1 MLDELTKFGN
11 YDVYLVGKCTK
22 SALQVNMSSKDYK
35 LSSSLKHF
43 FGFSKFRGLQEEV
56 IQTLLSGKDTFV
68 IMPTGGGKSLCY
80 QLPALLLDGTAIVV
94 SPLIA
99 LMKNQVDAIRGISK
113 QDGVA
118 HVLNSSLTKSQVQTV
133 KDDITKGVTKLLYVA
148 PESLTKQDYVDFLRS
163 VPISFLAVDEAHCIS
178 EWGHDF
184 RPEYRNLRGIID
196 RIDEKIPVIG
206 LTATATP
213 KVQEDILKN
222 LGITKAITF
231 KASFNRP
238 NLFYEVLPK
247 TDQVDRDITSFIK
260 KNEGKSGIV
269 YCLSRR
275 RVEELAQVLQ
285 VNGIKAVPY
294 HAGLDSKQRVKNQD
308 MFLMEDVDVVVAT
321 IAFGMGIDKPDVR
334 FVIHHDIPKSIESYY
349 QETGRAGRD
358 GGEGHCLA
366 FYAYKD
372 IEKLEKFMSGKPIAE
387 QEIGYALLHEM
398 VAYAETSM
406 SRRKFIL
413 HYFGEEFDESNGPGA
428 DMDDNSRNPKPK
440 KEAQKQVEKLLTVI
454 TDTAQQYR
462 FKEIVNILSGIKN
475 ALLITRQVDDQDFF
489 GVGSDQTPSYWR
501 ALIRQL
507 LVAGLLKKEIE
518 SYGVIKL
525 TKKGEDF
532 LQSPHSFFMTE
543 NHEYDQVQS
552 PPSSNRGGVSVFD
565 KKLHGLLMKERKRVA
580 EQSGVPPY
588 AVFQESSIED
598 MLLKYPISI
607 EELKNIHGVG
617 EGKAMKFGSSFVKL
631 IEKYCEDN
639 DVVRP
644 QDIIIKSTGAN
655 STLKLYIIQN
665 IDRKLPLEDIA
676 DAKGMDRTTFIKE
689 LETIV
694 FSGTKLDIGYEVD
707 ALFDEDQQ
715 DELKAYFMEAE
726 NDDIQEAFDEF
737 DGEFE
742 EDDLRI
748 FRIKFISEVAN

>member
-1 MLDELTKFGN
+1 MN
-11 YDVYLVGKCTK
+11 
-22 SALQVNMSSKDYK
+22 SKDYK

-56 IQTLLSGKDTFV
+56 IHTLLSGKDTFV

-80 QLPALLLDGTAIVV
+80 QLPALLLEGTAIVV

-113 QDGVA
+113 QDGIA
-118 HVLNSSLTKSQVQTV
+118 HVLNSSLTKSQVQLV
-133 KDDITKGVTKLLYVA
+133 KDDITNGVTKLLYLA
-148 PESLTKQDYVDFLRS
+148 PESLSKQDYVDFLRS
-163 VPISFLAVDEAHCIS
+163 VPVSFMAVDEAHCIS

-184 RPEYRNLRGIID
+184 RPEYRNLRLIID
-196 RIDEKIPVIG
+196 RIGEKIPVIG

-222 LGITKAITF
+222 LGITNAVTF

-247 TDQVDRDITSFIK
+247 TDQVDRDIASFIK
-260 KNEGKSGIV
+260 KNQGKSGIV
-269 YCLSRR
+269 YCLSRK
-275 RVEELAQVLQ
+275 RVEQLTEVLK

-294 HAGLDSKQRVKNQD
+294 HAGLDTKQREKNQD

-413 HYFGEEFDESNGPGA
+413 HYFGEEFDENNGPGA

-440 KEAQKQVEKLLTVI
+440 KEAKEQVEKLLTVI
-454 TDTAQQYR
+454 NDTAQQYR
-462 FKEIVNILSGIKN
+462 FKEIVNILSGLKN
-475 ALLITRQVDDQDFF
+475 AWLITRKVVDRDFF
-489 GVGSDQTPSYWR
+489 GKGSDQTPSYWR

-507 LVAGLLKKEIE
+507 FVAGLLKKEIE

-525 TKKGEDF
+525 TKKGLDF

-543 NHEYDQVQS
+543 NHEYDQFQS
-552 PPSSNRGGVSVFD
+552 APQPSGGGVAVFD

-607 EELKNIHGVG
+607 EELKNIYGVG
-617 EGKAMKFGSSFVKL
+617 EGKAVKFGSSFVKL
-631 IEKYCEDN
+631 IEKYCKEN

-676 DAKGMDRTTFIKE
+676 DAKGMDRTNFIKE

-707 ALFDEDQQ
+707 NLFDEDQQ
-715 DELKAYFMEAE
+715 DELKEYFMEAE
-726 NDDIQEAFDEF
+726 NDDVQEAFHEF